1 MLPNIPFFV
10 ILYEGYCNMR
20 KIAFLFIIVVL
31 LLGIT
36 ACSQEFYSGLGSGM
50 GAMSHNIY
58 GIKPDVRKAEASAA
72 YVSGAI
78 VRDKDGNITID
89 LDHAAL
95 IIDTIA
101 DIKKS
106 PQRAAA
112 LRDLLDQDVPTEDAD
127 AVRKVILSQSS
138 DLLNALDHY
147 AVEEAMTDVR
157 WSIMRAIQNVHD
169 SLEITGGSA
178 RTPQMEDIALTAIL
192 NKMAASIMKEN
203 VDAEEVSDIGRKS
216 VDTIKVIADIA
227 TLDILADVDVTS
239 LVENSRDISRA
250 EDGVVNPVVASI
262 LGKTVSKMV
271 DLISTDKQF
280 DELKYNTFIM
290 ESKAL
295 KAAYEMTYVKYM
307 PVEKTIGGVVMMLFE
322 DPGKIDRGLTIE
334 DFFMYLMLSLHIGFQ
349 DYTNGIWGKVV
360 ASYVHTGNN
369 YEILSDLDHAT
380 EEPSS
385 LGDSVIDVLHGIDS
399 YLQKYGEKYDIPEDF
414 NFDTLLDEIQKKKK
428 EDSEYTAED
437 ELDDIVHALTGR
449 DDYGFSEMMES
460 LGDLVTTV
468 EEGVSDLVRQFSDG
482 FTNVITTSLVM
493 LTDAEYQNLLDF
505 LFGLIA
511 KMLPPL

>member
-1 MLPNIPFFV
+1 
-10 ILYEGYCNMR
+10 MR

-89 LDHAAL
+89 LDKAAS
-95 IIDTIA
+95 IIDTM
-101 DIKKS
+101 DNIKKS

-112 LRDLLDQDVPTEDAD
+112 LRDLLDQDVSTEDAD
-127 AVRKVILSQSS
+127 AVREAIINQAS
-138 DLLNALDHY
+138 DLISALEGY
-147 AVEEAMTDVR
+147 AVDEAMADVR
-157 WSIMRAIQNVHD
+157 WSIMRAVQDIHD
-169 SLEITGGSA
+169 SLETIDTEA
-178 RTPQMEDIALTAIL
+178 RVPQMEDIALTAIL
-192 NKMAASIMKEN
+192 NKMASSIMKEN
-203 VDAEEVSDIGRKS
+203 VDPEEVSDIGRKC

-227 TLDILADVDVTS
+227 TLDILADVDFTS
-239 LVENSRDISRA
+239 LVENTRDISRA
-250 EDGVVNPVVASI
+250 EDSVVNPVVANI

-271 DLISTDKQF
+271 DLISTNKKF

-307 PVEKTIGGVVMMLFE
+307 PVDKTIGGVVTMLFE

-334 DFFMYLMLSLHIGFQ
+334 DFFIYLMLSLNIGFE
-349 DYTNGIWGKVV
+349 DYTNGIWGSVV
-360 ASYVHTGNN
+360 ASYVHFGNN
-369 YEILSDLDHAT
+369 YEILSDLEHAT
-380 EEPSS
+380 EAPSS
-385 LGDSVIDVLHGIDS
+385 LGDSVTDILDGIQS
-399 YLQKYGEKYDIPEDF
+399 YLQQHGEGEHYDIPEVDF
-414 NFDTLLDEIQKKKK
+414 DVLMEEIEAKK
-428 EDSEYTAED
+428 EADPEYTAED
-437 ELDDIVHALTGR
+437 ELDDIVHAFTGR
-449 DDYGFSEMMES
+449 DDYGFSDMMES
-460 LGDLVTTV
+460 IGDLITAT
-468 EEGVSDLVRQFSDG
+468 EEGISDLAKQFSDG

-493 LTDAEYQNLLDF
+493 LTDAEYQVLLDIMYSM
-505 LFGLIA
+505 IA
-511 KMLPPL
+511 MMLPVA

>member
-1 MLPNIPFFV
+1 
-10 ILYEGYCNMR
+10 MR

-89 LDHAAL
+89 LNQAAK
-95 IIDTIA
+95 IIDTMA
-101 DIKKS
+101 DIRKS

-112 LRDLLDQDVPTEDAD
+112 LRNLLDQDVPTEDAD
-127 AVRKVILSQSS
+127 AVREAIINQAS
-138 DLLNALDHY
+138 DLISALEGY
-147 AVEEAMTDVR
+147 AVDEAMSDVR
-157 WSIMRAIQNVHD
+157 WSIVRAVQDIHD
-169 SLEITGGSA
+169 SLETIDTEA
-178 RTPQMEDIALTAIL
+178 RVPQMEDIALTAIL
-192 NKMAASIMKEN
+192 NKMATSIMKEN
-203 VDAEEVSDIGRKS
+203 VDPEEVSDLGKKC

-227 TLDILADVDVTS
+227 TLDILADVDFTS
-239 LVENSRDISRA
+239 LVENTRDISRA

-271 DLISTDKQF
+271 DLISTDKKF

-307 PVEKTIGGVVMMLFE
+307 PVDKTIGGVVMMLFE

-334 DFFMYLMLSLHIGFQ
+334 DFFIYLMLSLHIGFE
-349 DYTNGIWGKVV
+349 DYTNGIWGSVV
-360 ASYVHTGNN
+360 ASYVHFGNN
-369 YEILSDLDHAT
+369 YEILSDLEHAT
-380 EEPSS
+380 EAPSS
-385 LGDSVIDVLHGIDS
+385 LGDSVTDILDGIHS
-399 YLQKYGEKYDIPEDF
+399 YLQQHGEGEHYDIPEDF
-414 NFDTLLDEIQKKKK
+414 DFDVLMEELEAKK
-428 EDSEYTAED
+428 EADPEYTAED
-437 ELDDIVHALTGR
+437 ELDDIVHALSGR
-449 DDYGFSEMMES
+449 DDYGFSDMMES
-460 LGDLVTTV
+460 IGDLITAT
-468 EEGVSDLVRQFSDG
+468 EEGISDLAKQFSDG
-482 FTNVITTSLVM
+482 FTNVVTTSLLI
-493 LTDAEYQNLLDF
+493 LTDAEYQVLLDIMYSM
-505 LFGLIA
+505 IA
-511 KMLPPL
+511 MMLPLT

>member
-1 MLPNIPFFV
+1 
-10 ILYEGYCNMR
+10 MR

-72 YVSGAI
+72 YVAGAI

-89 LDHAAL
+89 LNHAAK
-95 IIDTIA
+95 IIDTMA
-101 DIKKS
+101 DIRKS
-106 PQRAAA
+106 HQRAAA

-127 AVRKVILSQSS
+127 AVREAIINQAS
-138 DLLNALDHY
+138 DLISALEGY
-147 AVEEAMTDVR
+147 AVDEAMADVR
-157 WSIMRAIQNVHD
+157 WSIVRAVQDIHD
-169 SLEITGGSA
+169 SLETIDTEA
-178 RTPQMEDIALTAIL
+178 RVPQMEDIALTAIL
-192 NKMAASIMKEN
+192 NKMASSIMKEN
-203 VDAEEVSDIGRKS
+203 VNPDEVSDIGRKC

-227 TLDILADVDVTS
+227 TLDILADVDFTS
-239 LVENSRDISRA
+239 LVENTRDISRA

-271 DLISTDKQF
+271 DLISTDKKF

-307 PVEKTIGGVVMMLFE
+307 PVDKTIGGVVMMLFE

-334 DFFMYLMLSLHIGFQ
+334 DFFIYLMLSLHICFE
-349 DYTNGIWGKVV
+349 DYTNGIWGSVV
-360 ASYVHTGNN
+360 ASYVHFGNN
-369 YEILSDLDHAT
+369 YEILSDLEHAT
-380 EEPSS
+380 EAPSS
-385 LGDSVIDVLHGIDS
+385 LGDSVTDILDGIHS
-399 YLQKYGEKYDIPEDF
+399 YLQQHGEHYDIPEDF
-414 NFDTLLDEIQKKKK
+414 DFDVLMEELEAKK
-428 EDSEYTAED
+428 EADPEYTSED

-449 DDYGFSEMMES
+449 DDYGFSDMMES
-460 LGDLVTTV
+460 IGNLITAT
-468 EEGVSDLVRQFSDG
+468 EEGISDLAKQFTAG
-482 FTNVITTSLVM
+482 FTNVVTTSLLI
-493 LTDAEYQNLLDF
+493 LTDAEYQVLLDIMYSM
-505 LFGLIA
+505 IA
-511 KMLPPL
+511 MMLPLT

>member
-1 MLPNIPFFV
+1 M
-10 ILYEGYCNMR
+10 
-20 KIAFLFIIVVL
+20 

-89 LDHAAL
+89 LNQAAK
-95 IIDTIA
+95 IIDTMA
-101 DIKKS
+101 DIRKS

-127 AVRKVILSQSS
+127 AVREAIINQAS
-138 DLLNALDHY
+138 DLISALEGY
-147 AVEEAMTDVR
+147 AVDEAMSDVR
-157 WSIMRAIQNVHD
+157 WSIVRAVQDIHD
-169 SLEITGGSA
+169 SLETIDTEA
-178 RTPQMEDIALTAIL
+178 RVPQMEDIALTAIL
-192 NKMAASIMKEN
+192 NKMASSIMKEN
-203 VDAEEVSDIGRKS
+203 VDPNEVSDLGKKC

-227 TLDILADVDVTS
+227 TLDILADVDFTS
-239 LVENSRDISRA
+239 LVENTRDISRA

-271 DLISTDKQF
+271 DLISTDKKF

-307 PVEKTIGGVVMMLFE
+307 PVDKTIGGVVMMLFE

-334 DFFMYLMLSLHIGFQ
+334 DFFIYLMLSLNIGFE
-349 DYTNGIWGKVV
+349 DYTNGIWGSVV
-360 ASYVHTGNN
+360 ASYVHFGNN
-369 YEILSDLDHAT
+369 YEILSDLEHAT
-380 EEPSS
+380 EAPSS
-385 LGDSVIDVLHGIDS
+385 LGDSVTDILDGIHS
-399 YLQKYGEKYDIPEDF
+399 YLQQHGEGEHYDIPEDF
-414 NFDTLLDEIQKKKK
+414 DFDVLMEELEAKK
-428 EDSEYTAED
+428 EADPEYTAED
-437 ELDDIVHALTGR
+437 ELDDIVHALSGR
-449 DDYGFSEMMES
+449 DDYGFSDMMES
-460 LGDLVTTV
+460 IGNLITAT
-468 EEGVSDLVRQFSDG
+468 EEGISDLAKQFSDG

-493 LTDAEYQNLLDF
+493 LTDAEYENLLNY
-505 LFGLIA
+505 LIN
-511 KMLPPL
+511 KMLGPLLDV

>member
-1 MLPNIPFFV
+1 
-10 ILYEGYCNMR
+10 MR
-20 KIAFLFIIVVL
+20 KITFLFIIVVL

-58 GIKPDVRKAEASAA
+58 GIKPDVRKAQASAD

-106 PQRAAA
+106 PQRAAT
-112 LRDLLDQDVPTEDAD
+112 LRELLDQDVPAEDAE
-127 AVRKVILSQSS
+127 AVREAIISQSS
-138 DLLNALDHY
+138 DLLNALDNY
-147 AVEEAMTDVR
+147 AVDESMADVR

-227 TLDILADVDVTS
+227 TLDILADVNFTA
-239 LVENSRDISRA
+239 LVENTTKDISRA
-250 EDGVVNPVVASI
+250 EGGVINPVAASI
-262 LGKTVSKMV
+262 MGKTVSKMV

-307 PVEKTIGGVVMMLFE
+307 PVDKTVGGVVMMLFE
-322 DPGKIDRGLTIE
+322 DPGKIDCGLTIE

-349 DYTNGIWGKVV
+349 DYTNGIWGAVV

-385 LGDSVIDVLHGIDS
+385 LGDSVIDVLNGIDS

-414 NFDTLLDEIQKKKK
+414 NFDTLMDEIEAKK
-428 EDSEYTAED
+428 EADPEYTAED
-437 ELDDIVHALTGR
+437 ELDDIIHALTGR
-449 DDYGFSEMMES
+449 DDYGFSDMMES
-460 LGDLVTTV
+460 IGDLITAT

-493 LTDAEYQNLLDF
+493 LTDAEYQNLLDL
-505 LFGLIA
+505 LFGLIT

>member
-1 MLPNIPFFV
+1 
-10 ILYEGYCNMR
+10 MR
-20 KIAFLFIIVVL
+20 KSAFLFIILVL

-72 YVSGAI
+72 YVAGAI

-89 LDHAAL
+89 LNQAAK
-95 IIDTIA
+95 IIDTMA
-101 DIKKS
+101 DIRKS

-127 AVRKVILSQSS
+127 AVREAIINQAS
-138 DLLNALDHY
+138 DLISALEGY
-147 AVEEAMTDVR
+147 AVDEAMSDVR
-157 WSIMRAIQNVHD
+157 WSIVRAVQDIHD
-169 SLEITGGSA
+169 SLETIDTEA
-178 RTPQMEDIALTAIL
+178 RVPQMEDIALTAIL
-192 NKMAASIMKEN
+192 NKMATSIMKEN
-203 VDAEEVSDIGRKS
+203 VDPEEVSDLGKKC

-227 TLDILADVDVTS
+227 TLDILADVDFTS

-271 DLISTDKQF
+271 DLISTDKKF

-307 PVEKTIGGVVMMLFE
+307 PVDKTIGGVVMMLFE

-334 DFFMYLMLSLHIGFQ
+334 DFFIYLMLSLHIGFE
-349 DYTNGIWGKVV
+349 DYTNGIWGSVV
-360 ASYVHTGNN
+360 ASYVHFGNN
-369 YEILSDLDHAT
+369 YEILSDLEHAT
-380 EEPSS
+380 EAPSS
-385 LGDSVIDVLHGIDS
+385 LGDSVTDILDGIHS
-399 YLQKYGEKYDIPEDF
+399 YLQQHGEGEHYDIPEDF
-414 NFDTLLDEIQKKKK
+414 DFDVLMEELEAKK
-428 EDSEYTAED
+428 EAEAEYTAED

-449 DDYGFSEMMES
+449 DDYGFSDMMES
-460 LGDLVTTV
+460 IGNLITAT
-468 EEGVSDLVRQFSDG
+468 EEGISDLAKQFTAG
-482 FTNVITTSLVM
+482 FTNVVTTSLLI
-493 LTDAEYQNLLDF
+493 LTDAEYQVLLDIMYSM
-505 LFGLIA
+505 IA
-511 KMLPPL
+511 MMLPLT

>member
-1 MLPNIPFFV
+1 
-10 ILYEGYCNMR
+10 MR

-78 VRDKDGNITID
+78 VRDEYGNITID
-89 LDHAAL
+89 LDQAAK
-95 IIDTIA
+95 IIDTMA
-101 DIKKS
+101 DIRKS

-127 AVRKVILSQSS
+127 AVREAIINQAS
-138 DLLNALDHY
+138 DLISALEGY
-147 AVEEAMTDVR
+147 AVDEAMSDVR
-157 WSIMRAIQNVHD
+157 WSIVRAVQDIHD
-169 SLEITGGSA
+169 SLETIDTEA
-178 RTPQMEDIALTAIL
+178 RVPQMEDIALTAIL
-192 NKMAASIMKEN
+192 NKMASSIMKKN
-203 VDAEEVSDIGRKS
+203 VDPEEVSDLGKKC

-271 DLISTDKQF
+271 DLISTDKKF

-307 PVEKTIGGVVMMLFE
+307 PEDKTIGGVVMMLFE

-334 DFFMYLMLSLHIGFQ
+334 DFFMYFMLSLHIGFE
-349 DYTNGIWGKVV
+349 DYTNGIWGAVV

-380 EEPSS
+380 EAPSS
-385 LGDSVIDVLHGIDS
+385 LGDSVLDVLHGIS
-399 YLQKYGEKYDIPEDF
+399 YLREYGEKNDIPDDF
-414 NFDTLLDEIQKKKK
+414 DFDALMEEIEAKKVANP
-428 EDSEYTAED
+428 DYTAED
-437 ELDDIVHALTGR
+437 GMDDIVHVLTGR
-449 DDYGFSEMMES
+449 DDYGFSDMMES
-460 LGDLVTTV
+460 IGNLITAT
-468 EEGVSDLVRQFSDG
+468 EEGISDLAKQFSDG

-493 LTDAEYQNLLDF
+493 LTDAEYQNLLEV
-505 LFGLIA
+505 LFGLIK

>member
-1 MLPNIPFFV
+1 
-10 ILYEGYCNMR
+10 MR
-20 KIAFLFIIVVL
+20 KIAFLFIIIVL

-78 VRDKDGNITID
+78 VRDEYGNISID
-89 LDHAAL
+89 LNHAAT
-95 IIDTIA
+95 IIDSIA
-101 DIKKS
+101 DIRKS
-106 PQRAAA
+106 PQRAAT

-127 AVRKVILSQSS
+127 AVREAIINQAS
-138 DLLNALDHY
+138 DLISALEGY
-147 AVEEAMTDVR
+147 AVDEAMADVR
-157 WSIMRAIQNVHD
+157 WSIVRAVQDIHD
-169 SLEITGGSA
+169 SLETIDTEA
-178 RTPQMEDIALTAIL
+178 RVPQMEDIALTAIL
-192 NKMAASIMKEN
+192 NKMASSIMKEN
-203 VDAEEVSDIGRKS
+203 VDPEEVSDIGRKC

-271 DLISTDKQF
+271 DLISTDKKF

-307 PVEKTIGGVVMMLFE
+307 PVDKTIGGVVMMIFE

-334 DFFMYLMLSLHIGFQ
+334 DFFMYLMLSLHIGFE
-349 DYTNGIWGKVV
+349 DYTNGIWGAVV
-360 ASYVHTGNN
+360 SSYVHTGNN
-369 YEILSDLDHAT
+369 YEILSDLEHAT
-380 EEPSS
+380 EAPSS
-385 LGDSVIDVLHGIDS
+385 LGDSVSDILNGIHS
-399 YLQKYGEKYDIPEDF
+399 YLQQHGEHYDIPEDF
-414 NFDTLLDEIQKKKK
+414 DFDVLMEELEAKREADP
-428 EDSEYTAED
+428 EYTAED
-437 ELDDIVHALTGR
+437 ELDDIVHALSGR

-460 LGDLVTTV
+460 IGNLITAT
-468 EEGVSDLVRQFSDG
+468 EEGISDLAKQFSDG

-493 LTDAEYQNLLDF
+493 LTDAEYQNLLDL
-505 LFGLIA
+505 LFSLIS

>member
-1 MLPNIPFFV
+1 M
-10 ILYEGYCNMR
+10 
-20 KIAFLFIIVVL
+20 

-89 LDHAAL
+89 LNHAAK
-95 IIDTIA
+95 IIDTMA
-101 DIKKS
+101 DIRKS

-127 AVRKVILSQSS
+127 AVREAIINQAS
-138 DLLNALDHY
+138 DLISALEGY
-147 AVEEAMTDVR
+147 AVDEAMSDVR
-157 WSIMRAIQNVHD
+157 WSIVRAVQDIHD
-169 SLEITGGSA
+169 SLETIDTEA
-178 RTPQMEDIALTAIL
+178 RVPQMEDIALTAIL
-192 NKMAASIMKEN
+192 NKMATSIMKEN
-203 VDAEEVSDIGRKS
+203 VDPEEVSDLGKKC

-227 TLDILADVDVTS
+227 TLDILADVDFTS
-239 LVENSRDISRA
+239 LVENTRDISRA

-271 DLISTDKQF
+271 DLISTDKKF

-307 PVEKTIGGVVMMLFE
+307 PVDKTIGGVVMMLFE

-334 DFFMYLMLSLHIGFQ
+334 DFFIYLMLSLHIGFE
-349 DYTNGIWGKVV
+349 DYTNGIWGSVV
-360 ASYVHTGNN
+360 ASYVHFGNN
-369 YEILSDLDHAT
+369 YEILSDLEHAT
-380 EEPSS
+380 EAPSS
-385 LGDSVIDVLHGIDS
+385 LGDSVTDILDGIHS
-399 YLQKYGEKYDIPEDF
+399 YLQQHGEGEHYDIPEDF
-414 NFDTLLDEIQKKKK
+414 DFDVLMEELEAKK
-428 EDSEYTAED
+428 EADPEYTAED
-437 ELDDIVHALTGR
+437 ELDDIIHALSGR
-449 DDYGFSEMMES
+449 DDYGFSDMMES
-460 LGDLVTTV
+460 IGNLITAT
-468 EEGVSDLVRQFSDG
+468 EEGISDLAKQFSDG

-493 LTDAEYQNLLDF
+493 LTDAEYENLLNY
-505 LFGLIA
+505 LIN
-511 KMLPPL
+511 KMLGPLLDV

>member
-1 MLPNIPFFV
+1 
-10 ILYEGYCNMR
+10 MR

-89 LDHAAL
+89 LNQAAK
-95 IIDTIA
+95 IIDTMA
-101 DIKKS
+101 DIRKS

-127 AVRKVILSQSS
+127 AVREAIINQAS
-138 DLLNALDHY
+138 DLISALEGY
-147 AVEEAMTDVR
+147 AVDEAMSDVR
-157 WSIMRAIQNVHD
+157 WSIVRAVQDIHD
-169 SLEITGGSA
+169 SLETIDTEA
-178 RTPQMEDIALTAIL
+178 RVPQMEDIALTAIL
-192 NKMAASIMKEN
+192 NKMASSIMKEN
-203 VDAEEVSDIGRKS
+203 VDPNEVSDLGKKC

-227 TLDILADVDVTS
+227 TLDILADVDFTS
-239 LVENSRDISRA
+239 LVENTRDISRA

-271 DLISTDKQF
+271 DLISTDKKF

-290 ESKAL
+290 ESKAP

-307 PVEKTIGGVVMMLFE
+307 PVDKTIGGVVMMLFE

-334 DFFMYLMLSLHIGFQ
+334 DFFIYLMLSLNIGFE
-349 DYTNGIWGKVV
+349 DYTNGIWGSVV
-360 ASYVHTGNN
+360 ASYVHFGNN
-369 YEILSDLDHAT
+369 YEILSDLEHAT
-380 EEPSS
+380 EAPSS
-385 LGDSVIDVLHGIDS
+385 LGDSVTDILDGIHS
-399 YLQKYGEKYDIPEDF
+399 YLQQHGEGEHYDIPEDF
-414 NFDTLLDEIQKKKK
+414 DFDVLMEELEAKK
-428 EDSEYTAED
+428 EADPEYTAED
-437 ELDDIVHALTGR
+437 ELDDIVHALSGR
-449 DDYGFSEMMES
+449 DDYGFSDMMES
-460 LGDLVTTV
+460 IGNLITAT
-468 EEGVSDLVRQFSDG
+468 EEGISDLAKQFSDG

-493 LTDAEYQNLLDF
+493 LTDAEYENLLNY
-505 LFGLIA
+505 LIN
-511 KMLPPL
+511 KMLGPLLDV

>member
-1 MLPNIPFFV
+1 
-10 ILYEGYCNMR
+10 MR

-89 LDHAAL
+89 LNQAAK
-95 IIDTIA
+95 IIDTMA
-101 DIKKS
+101 DIRKS

-127 AVRKVILSQSS
+127 AVREAIINQAS
-138 DLLNALDHY
+138 DLISALEGY
-147 AVEEAMTDVR
+147 AVDEAMSDVR
-157 WSIMRAIQNVHD
+157 WSIVRAVQDIHD
-169 SLEITGGSA
+169 SLETIDTEA
-178 RTPQMEDIALTAIL
+178 RVPQMEDIALTAIL
-192 NKMAASIMKEN
+192 NKMASSIMKEN
-203 VDAEEVSDIGRKS
+203 VDPNEVSDLGKKC

-227 TLDILADVDVTS
+227 TLDILADVDFTS
-239 LVENSRDISRA
+239 LVENTRDISRA

-271 DLISTDKQF
+271 DLISTDKKF

-307 PVEKTIGGVVMMLFE
+307 PVDKTIGGVVMMLFE

-334 DFFMYLMLSLHIGFQ
+334 DFFIYLMLSLHIGFE
-349 DYTNGIWGKVV
+349 DYTNGIWGSVV
-360 ASYVHTGNN
+360 ASYVHFGNN
-369 YEILSDLDHAT
+369 YEILSDLEHAT
-380 EEPSS
+380 EAPSS
-385 LGDSVIDVLHGIDS
+385 LGDSVTDILDGIHS
-399 YLQKYGEKYDIPEDF
+399 YLQQHGEGEHYDIPEDF
-414 NFDTLLDEIQKKKK
+414 DFDVLMEELEAKK
-428 EDSEYTAED
+428 EADPEYTAED
-437 ELDDIVHALTGR
+437 ELDDIVHALSGR
-449 DDYGFSEMMES
+449 DDYGFSDMMES
-460 LGDLVTTV
+460 IGNLITAT
-468 EEGVSDLVRQFSDG
+468 EEGISDLAKQFSDG

-493 LTDAEYQNLLDF
+493 LTDAEYENLLNY
-505 LFGLIA
+505 LIN
-511 KMLPPL
+511 KMLGPLLDV